1 MSRHPSLLCL
11 PQTSPVVFF
20 SFWKWI
26 AQFFCD
32 LSSKSLYQACWAAN
46 LSRQGELHSAG
57 RENGLSVMRNGLYI
71 FKTHQ
76 TGNYFQISFFHFK
89 ILNCINFYAWII
101 CWILY
106 WYTFIF
112 KISLNVTRN
121 FGIKNSL
128 DRTDICKISYNFLT
142 VATIWAVMLTKRIW
156 APKNPVRIR
165 K

>member
-1 MSRHPSLLCL
+1 MSRQPSLFCL
-11 PQTSPVVFF
+11 PHTSPVVFF
-20 SFWKWI
+20 SFWKWL

-32 LSSKSLYQACWAAN
+32 LPSKSLCQAYWAAN
-46 LSRQGELHSAG
+46 LSRRGELHSAG

-76 TGNYFQISFFHFK
+76 TGNYFQISFFHFE
-89 ILNCINFYAWII
+89 ILNCIDFYAWTI

-121 FGIKNSL
+121 FGIKNSS
-128 DRTDICKISYNFLT
+128 DRTEICKIPYFFNHGHNMGCN
-142 VATIWAVMLTKRIW
+142 ANK
-156 APKNPVRIR
+156 KNMGSKKP
-165 K
+165 